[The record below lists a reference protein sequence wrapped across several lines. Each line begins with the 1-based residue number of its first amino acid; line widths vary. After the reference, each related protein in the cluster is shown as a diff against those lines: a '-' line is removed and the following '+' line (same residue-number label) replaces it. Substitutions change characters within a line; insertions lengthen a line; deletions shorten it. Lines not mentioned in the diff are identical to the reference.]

1 MHIRT
6 VINNISKKEYER
18 ERERERNRQRS
29 AVNNPAK
36 RIPAHLLI
44 GHHTH
49 TPNFNLLISYKH
61 I

>member
-6 VINNISKKEYER
+6 VINNISKKEN
-18 ERERERNRQRS
+18 ERERNRQRS

-49 TPNFNLLISYKH
+49 TTLIYSSDTHAY
-61 I
+61 IT

>member
-6 VINNISKKEYER
+6 VINNISKKEN

-44 GHHTH
+44 GQHTH
-49 TPNFNLLISYKH
+49 NFNLLISYKH